1 MLVVSLEFIRVLQP
15 PRTPT
20 ARRRNFGFVRHVFP
34 RAIHASDSVRSAALA
49 EVLRVCGHHEQT
61 KTRND
66 QRYLPNH
73 ASGTVQ
79 RPDVGIL
86 RPTVCEIRFRLR
98 AKSFRKLRSDDAK
111 RFFPFEIRRRVQ
123 RTRANAHL
131 RNVLQSSK
139 NNQNRR
145 IGQEVELG
153 HRSCGKMD
161 RKLDSN
167 EQT

>member
-20 ARRRNFGFVRHVFP
+20 DDGGILGLCDMFFQERYMQAIQYEAPHLLRYCACAVIMSKRRRGMIKDISRIMQVEPYRDPMLEFFDQLFVKF
-34 RAIHASDSVRSAALA
+34 DFDAAQKAL
-49 EVLRVCGHHEQT
+49 E
-61 KTRND
+61 N
-66 QRYLPNH
+66 
-73 ASGTVQ
+73 
-79 RPDVGIL
+79 
-86 RPTVCEIRFRLR
+86 CE
-98 AKSFRKLRSDDAK
+98 ADDAK

-161 RKLDSN
+161 RKLD
-167 EQT
+167 